1 MPSVVDVKE
10 IGGEFKNDEYTLRV
24 VYDFSKDAGA
34 IGTIDLFEAKSDIVL
49 TGFHAVVKTAV
60 TSAGAAT
67 VEAGYTGDTDGLMT
81 AKLQAAL
88 TANTVVP
95 EDGAFAGARRIAA
108 GDKITQTIAVAALT
122 AGRVEYVIKYMSY

>member
-1 MPSVVDVKE
+1 MPLVVDSKE
-10 IGGEFKNDEYTLRV
+10 VGGEFKNDEYTLRV
-24 VYDFSKDAGA
+24 IYDFSKDAGA

-49 TGFHAVVKTAV
+49 TGFHAVVKGAV

-67 VEAGYTGDTDGLMT
+67 VEAGYTGATNGLLT

-88 TANTVVP
+88 TANAVLP
-95 EDGAFAGARRIAA
+95 KDGAAAAARRIPA

>member
-1 MPSVVDVKE
+1 MPLVVDSKE

-24 VYDFSKDAGA
+24 TYDFSKDAGA
-34 IGTIDLFEAKSDIVL
+34 IGTLDLFEAKSDIVL
-49 TGFHAVVKTAV
+49 TGFHAVVKSAV

-67 VEAGYTGDTDGLMT
+67 VEAGYTGATNGLMT

-95 EDGAFAGARRIAA
+95 KDGAAAAARRIAA
-108 GDKITQTIAVAALT
+108 GEKITQTIAVAALT
-122 AGRVEYVIKYMSY
+122 AGKVEYVIKYMAF